1 MLLGQPWAAVEENK
15 RRGGPPVKL
24 RNGKEKQK
32 RMGRLRIIWPEKI
45 FGI

>member
-15 RRGGPPVKL
+15 RRGGPPGKL

-32 RMGRLRIIWPEKI
+32 RMGRLRRIWPEKI